1 VRQLAPTL
9 SAMIPAAAKRSQ
21 TVRQALQQRAW
32 CRQINGRLSVPAISE
47 YIALWHVIENVHLTD
62 SPDRLMWRWSSDGQF
77 SVRSAYEA
85 LHLPS
90 HAMPWSALVLETWA
104 PLKIKLF
111 LWLAFRRR
119 HWTADRR
126 LRHGLDAHDSCLL
139 CGQEPETIDH
149 IIVSCSYAKQVWW
162 RIREALNECGQV
174 RECDC
179 ILDWWEAWRALWT
192 GSCKQGADSI
202 FALVA
207 WELWKERNARLF
219 RGAATQP
226 SQLPAIIRHQAG
238 LWVDA
243 RAKGLGSLL

>member
-1 VRQLAPTL
+1 
-9 SAMIPAAAKRSQ
+9 MIPAAAKRSQ

-32 CRQINGRLSVPAISE
+32 CRQINGRLSVPTISE

-139 CGQEPETIDH
+139 CGQLPSTMNADKYGSATASWIGGKH
-149 IIVSCSYAKQVWW
+149 GA
-162 RIREALNECGQV
+162 RCGQ
-174 RECDC
+174 
-179 ILDWWEAWRALWT
+179 
-192 GSCKQGADSI
+192 
-202 FALVA
+202 
-207 WELWKERNARLF
+207 
-219 RGAATQP
+219 GAASKAQTP
-226 SQLPAIIRHQAG
+226 TLPLSPGNCGRKGMQDSSEGQRRSRHSC
-238 LWVDA
+238 W
-243 RAKGLGSLL
+243 R